1 MGEVLPLV
9 FSCGALL
16 TGIAAVITVFLN
28 RSTSKETVSVNHS
41 AVVFE
46 GFSDLNEALQTQI
59 TSLTNKYDVLSAT
72 VERQDGQIT
81 QLRIEL
87 RDRDDQ
93 IRMLTLDRDDLVAL
107 VVDPNRPNL
116 RTI

>member
-9 FSCGALL
+9 LSCGALL

-46 GFSDLNEALQTQI
+46 GYSELNEALQKQI
-59 TSLTNKYDVLSAT
+59 ASLTDKYDVLSVT
-72 VERQDGQIT
+72 VKRQDAEISK
-81 QLRIEL
+81 LRVEL

-93 IRMLTLDRDDLVAL
+93 IRYLTLDRDDLIAL